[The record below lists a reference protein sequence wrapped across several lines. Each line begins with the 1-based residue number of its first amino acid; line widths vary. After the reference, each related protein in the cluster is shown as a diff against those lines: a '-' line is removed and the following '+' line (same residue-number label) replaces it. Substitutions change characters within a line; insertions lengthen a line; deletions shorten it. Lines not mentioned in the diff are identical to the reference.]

1 MKVETRLGKR
11 WAVAPRDPQ
20 AEEALSR
27 ELGLHPL
34 VAAVLASRGHSDP
47 RQAERFL
54 DPSLEQLHDPRLLPD
69 FEPAVRAVL
78 GARERKETIYVHGDY
93 DVDGVSSAALFTRFL
108 TRIGCTVVPHVP
120 HRTREG
126 YGIHLDAVGWARE
139 HGASLFLTCDCGI
152 SAHEQVRAAN
162 EAGMT
167 VVVTDHHQVGSS
179 LPEAAAVVN
188 PHRHDSP
195 YPWRELSGAGV
206 AFKLGQGIARELG
219 LPEEKYFR
227 AYLDLAVLGT
237 VADIMPLLDENRVI
251 THHGLAHLRH
261 TRKTGLQ
268 ALMEVSDLS
277 DPKKA
282 LTAYHIG
289 FQLGPRLNAVGRID
303 DASTALDLLLTE
315 EPAEARR
322 LARELDDANTRRKA
336 AEKRA
341 IEEAVARVE
350 AEGLGDRLTI
360 LVADPDWHPG
370 LIGLV
375 AGRLVERFRRP
386 TFVVSI
392 DGDSAKGS
400 ARSISGFHLKEAL
413 DAVRPLLLS
422 GGGHELAA
430 GFSLEAGRLDDLR
443 TALESHAVSVISPDD
458 LVPRLTIDA
467 EVSSAEAGPSA
478 ASALHSLE
486 PFGNGNPDPVLC
498 VRGVNLSS
506 VVPTRNPEHA
516 QVTLETNDGP
526 RRGMAFGIGQD
537 LASLEPG
544 ARVDVAFRIEANEF
558 NGKTTARWI
567 VVDVQESES

>member
-1 MKVETRLGKR
+1 
-11 WAVAPRDPQ
+11 
-20 AEEALSR
+20 
-27 ELGLHPL
+27 
-34 VAAVLASRGHSDP
+34 
-47 RQAERFL
+47 
-54 DPSLEQLHDPRLLPD
+54 
-69 FEPAVRAVL
+69 
-78 GARERKETIYVHGDY
+78 
-93 DVDGVSSAALFTRFL
+93 
-108 TRIGCTVVPHVP
+108 
-120 HRTREG
+120 
-126 YGIHLDAVGWARE
+126 
-139 HGASLFLTCDCGI
+139 
-152 SAHEQVRAAN
+152 
-162 EAGMT
+162 MT
-167 VVVTDHHQVGSS
+167 VVVTDHHQVGST

-188 PHRHDSP
+188 PHRHDSA

-206 AFKLGQGIARELG
+206 ALKLGQGIARELG
-219 LPEEKYFR
+219 LPEDKYFR

-251 THHGLAHLRH
+251 TRHGLAHLRH

-315 EPAEARR
+315 EPTEARR
-322 LARELDDANTRRKA
+322 LARALDDANTRRKA
-336 AEKRA
+336 AEKKA

-350 AEGLGDRLTI
+350 ADGLGDRLTI

-386 TFVVSI
+386 TFVVSV
-392 DGDSAKGS
+392 DGESAKGS

-430 GFSLEAGRLDDLR
+430 GFSLKSGRLDELR
-443 TALESHAVSVISPDD
+443 DALESHAVGVISADD
-458 LVPRLTIDA
+458 LVPRLTLDA
-467 EVSSAEAGPSA
+467 EVTAAEADSA
-478 ASALHSLE
+478 AANALQALE

-498 VRGVNLSS
+498 VRGVSLTS
-506 VVPTRNPEHA
+506 VVPTRNPDHA
-516 QVTLETNDGP
+516 QVTFETDDGP

-537 LASLEPG
+537 LASMSPG
-544 ARVDVAFRIEANEF
+544 TMVDAAFRIEANEF

-567 VVDVQESES
+567 VIDVQESGS